1 MDVFFDKYACIKK
14 LSKCHLKLKTSRAWM
29 LNKYEFMLKI
39 QERKNVIK
47 KQPSKSMTCTQKS
60 FARDLSQHLIKK
72 IIQKLLQELLWK

>member
-1 MDVFFDKYACIKK
+1 
-14 LSKCHLKLKTSRAWM
+14 M